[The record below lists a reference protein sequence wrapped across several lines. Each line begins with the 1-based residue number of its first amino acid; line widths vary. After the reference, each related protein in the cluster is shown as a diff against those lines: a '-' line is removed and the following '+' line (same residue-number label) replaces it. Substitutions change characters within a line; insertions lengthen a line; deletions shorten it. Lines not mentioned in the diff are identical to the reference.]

1 MVDDQHDQHKK
12 FVCLEN
18 LPNSTA
24 KCEGHYERCV
34 QQRGEVMP
42 APILVSKLKVERSH
56 TDEV

>member
-42 APILVSKLKVERSH
+42 VPILVSKLKV
-56 TDEV
+56 